1 MSATS
6 PCPIVRRRSRHP
18 GMPAMLALLFLLALG
33 LSFHAAAHVNNPYI
47 VFEGRAGTLPVQVV
61 IRQPDVVPG
70 LAEITVQVLQGR
82 PDRVQVLPLHW
93 RTDRSGAPS
102 PDDARPIPGETNRY
116 AGELWLM
123 TRGAHGIEV
132 RVDAPGGGTVL
143 VPVNSE
149 SHARKPMPSWLG
161 WILGGLC
168 AALALGVVAIAI
180 AAARE
185 STLPPETAPRRPR
198 LMAAGISGAVAL
210 GLVLMATAG
219 FGAWWRRVDDSHQR
233 RMLYR
238 QYTHEVVQQSEGDED
253 RLDLEITDPR
263 RRDPAHQLVED
274 HGKKAHL
281 FLVGEQAAGG
291 IPAFAHLHPE
301 ESGNGRFTTT
311 LPALPSGSYRVFTE
325 LAHAAGFTQTLTNR
339 VALTGLRPAALD
351 RDSAWA
357 PAAPTPAPGAV
368 SIGDGLS
375 LQLETAAL
383 RAGEPA
389 VLKARVRQ
397 ADGSPAFL
405 EPYLRMLGHA
415 VFQRDDGAVFAH
427 LHPAGSL
434 SMAAARVFAAKLDG
448 DAGARAADANCGDL
462 EAVPPAEAAALGRSG
477 EVRFPCVFPS
487 AGRYFV
493 WIQVRVEG
501 QVRTAPFLVT
511 VAE

>member
-1 MSATS
+1 MIPRPSN
-6 PCPIVRRRSRHP
+6 PRRDPQRP
-18 GMPAMLALLFLLALG
+18 GPWWVPGALLCVLCLATP
-33 LSFHAAAHVNNPYI
+33 FRAAAHVNNPYI

-61 IRQPDVVPG
+61 IRQPEVVPG
-70 LAEITVQVLQGR
+70 LANITVRVLQGS
-82 PDRVQVLPLHW
+82 PDRVQVRPLHW

-102 PDDARPIPGETNRY
+102 PDDARPIPGEANSY

-149 SHARKPMPSWLG
+149 SHARKPMPHWLG

-168 AALALGVVAIAI
+168 AGLALGAVAIAA

-185 STLPPETAPRRPR
+185 STLPPEAAPGPGRGRATR
-198 LMAAGISGAVAL
+198 VAATLAL
-210 GLVLMATAG
+210 GLVLSATVG
-219 FGAWWRRVDDSHQR
+219 FGAWWRRVDEFHGR

-238 QYTHEVVQQSEGDED
+238 QYTHEVVQQTDGLED
-253 RLDLEITDPR
+253 RLDLEITDAR

-274 HGKKAHL
+274 HGRRVHL
-281 FLVGEQAAGG
+281 FLVGESAAGG

-301 ESGNGRFTTT
+301 ESGQGRFTTP

-339 VALTGLRPAALD
+339 VTLAARRPAVLD
-351 RDSAWA
+351 RDSAWTPPA
-357 PAAPTPAPGAV
+357 PPAASDAAP
-368 SIGDGLS
+368 IGDGLQVQLDTGR
-375 LQLETAAL
+375 LQ
-383 RAGEPA
+383 AGSP
-389 VLKARVRQ
+389 VDLTARVRRS
-397 ADGSPAFL
+397 DGSPGVL

-415 VFQRDDGAVFAH
+415 VLQREDGAVFAH

-448 DAGARAADANCGDL
+448 DAGARASDANCGDL
-462 EAVPPAEAAALGRSG
+462 EAVSPGEAAALGRSG
-477 EVRFPCVFPS
+477 EVRFPCVFPT

-501 QVRTAPFLVT
+501 RVRTAPFAVT
-511 VAE
+511 VTQ